1 MADKLKKII
10 KIFNFT
16 FIPMFLRQ
24 LYFTSKFFS
33 SRGLLNHA
41 ASGAY
46 YFIMSIVPITLV
58 LFYFLNFFN
67 LGINNVLEN
76 IVSILSQ
83 INPAIN
89 KSFFESIGLF
99 NPPPIGTVSII
110 SLIAIVWSSKYILSG
125 IRTTFKIIF
134 DDGEKHRFIT
144 DSLVSLIT
152 IPLIMLLAFIA
163 FISEI
168 IVDKLSSIS
177 NKVGGIFDNVVFHK
191 IKSTFMDS
199 SFMDSLFDKLNLIGD
214 ISFFA
219 NIFFMFILSYM
230 LYKYLPIIKV
240 NRSDVLYGSILF
252 TILITFLNKVLVKV
266 IHVATYYLVYGIIS
280 SVIVMLF
287 WMHLFFIFLYF
298 SAQFIYVRNRY
309 KYLEIIEYFLVIKK
323 GNGSFVNNLLFKN
336 IYLTI
341 SDKATTILKGE
352 QIFLKGDDAEY
363 MYVIL
368 DGVVELNI
376 DGKKAEL
383 SKDDF
388 FGEVAVLDKDRYNY
402 DAYSLTD
409 CKVFKIDLPFYNNLL
424 YLNKDFSKIILESL
438 LLKMSFAK

>member
-1 MADKLKKII
+1 MTDKLKEVRRF
-10 KIFNFT
+10 FNFT

-24 LYFTSKFFS
+24 VYFTTKFFS
-33 SRGLLNHA
+33 ARGLLNHA

-58 LFYFLNFFN
+58 LIYFLNFFN
-67 LGINNVLEN
+67 LGIHNVLESMVN
-76 IVSILSQ
+76 LLSQ

-89 KSFFESIGLF
+89 KSFFEGIGLF
-99 NPPPIGTVSII
+99 NPPPIGTVSVI
-110 SLIAIVWSSKYILSG
+110 SLIAIAWSSKYILSG

-134 DDGEKHRFIT
+134 DDGEKHRFLT

-152 IPLIMLLAFIA
+152 IPLIMLIA
-163 FISEI
+163 FVAFLSEV

-177 NKVGGIFDNVVFHK
+177 NKVGGIFDNAFFK
-191 IKSTFMDS
+191 TIKS
-199 SFMDSLFDKLNLIGD
+199 SFMDNSVIDSLFDKLNLIGD

-219 NIFFMFILSYM
+219 NIFFMFILSFM
-230 LYKYLPIIKV
+230 LFKYLPMIKV

-309 KYLEIIEYFLVIKK
+309 TYLELIEYFLVIKK

-336 IYLTI
+336 IYLAI
-341 SDKATTILKGE
+341 SDKATTIGKGST
-352 QIFLKGDDAEY
+352 IFSKDDDASY

-368 DGVVELNI
+368 DGVVEIDI
-376 DGKKAEL
+376 DGRKVEL

-388 FGEVAVLDKDRYNY
+388 FGEVAVLDKDGYNY
-402 DAYSLTD
+402 DALTVTD
-409 CKVFKIDLPFYNNLL
+409 CKVFKIDLPFYNNLI

-438 LLKMSFAK
+438 LLKMSSVK